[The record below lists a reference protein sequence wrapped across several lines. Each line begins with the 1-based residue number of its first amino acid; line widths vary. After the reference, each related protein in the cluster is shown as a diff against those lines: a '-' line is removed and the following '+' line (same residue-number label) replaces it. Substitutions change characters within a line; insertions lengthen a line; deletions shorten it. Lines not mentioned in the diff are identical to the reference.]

1 MLPAAHETF
10 AATIASRLKAQRQL
24 LAGRW
29 LDRLQALVPVG
40 PEEIFPTSTLL
51 DHIPSLIEE
60 IGKFLA
66 TSDTDIAANTFV
78 VAKAQELGVLRHEQH
93 ASVHQL
99 LKEYELLRG
108 ILESF
113 VVEQAEQLHLS
124 AAVTEVIGC
133 IRRINQAVAVVMRTT
148 VDMFVERYTA
158 TISEQTRRFEQFNR
172 LVGHE
177 LRQPLGVLQTAVSLL
192 QLPQAGADAHRRE
205 RAVNAIERNVTRL
218 VELVATISKVAGLR
232 DDDGLA
238 VQSISLTAVAQETSR
253 QLREAAEAR
262 GVNVRVTPDLPIVTV
277 DVGRLELLLTNLISN
292 AIKDSDPGKAERFI
306 EISPV
311 RSTGA
316 ECMFQVRDNGLGLNS
331 EQLGN
336 VFMPFYR
343 GHVERDAELGIE
355 GLGLGLGIVRDC
367 ADAIGASIAVDGA
380 PGEGATFTITLPGR
394 PRSRAQPRTAPK

>member
-292 AIKDSDPGKAERFI
+292 AIKYSDPGKAERFI

>member
-1 MLPAAHETF
+1 MRPLRPPL
-10 AATIASRLKAQRQL
+10 RLGLKAQRQL

-29 LDRLQALVPVG
+29 LDQLQALVPVG

-292 AIKDSDPGKAERFI
+292 AIKYSDPGKAERFI